1 MVIVQTLDGEMGVLP
16 GHIPLVAPLD
26 IGPMRIKTG
35 EVERRA
41 AINGGFIEVTGSRVI
56 VLSEA
61 AEMAEEIDV
70 ARAKSARQRAEARL
84 EAQQAEIDF
93 ARAQAALK
101 RALTRLKV
109 AGHEG

>member
-26 IGPMRIKTG
+26 IGQMRIKTG
-35 EVERRA
+35 EGERLA
-41 AINGGFIEVTGSRVI
+41 AISGGFIEVTGSQVT

-61 AEMAEEIDV
+61 AELAEEIDV
-70 ARAKSARQRAEARL
+70 ARAESARQRAQARL
-84 EAQQAEIDF
+84 EAKQANIDY

-109 AGHEG
+109 AGHER